1 MAEELQG
8 NQKQRTQEIEN
19 KELKNIKIEGSF

>member
-8 NQKQRTQEIEN
+8 NQKQWTQETEN